1 MTPAPEQEARQIIDQ
16 LLQAAG
22 WVVQDVKAANIHVGR
37 GVALREFP
45 LPGYVFAD
53 YLLYVDG
60 RAAGVIEA
68 KKVGVTLTGV
78 EIQAERYTKG
88 LPPGLPAWHN
98 PLPFSYQSTG
108 IETRF
113 TNGLDPDPR
122 SRPVYAFHRPETL
135 VSWLEEVSD
144 SPLWQR
150 GVRGDLPVAA
160 EQCPVWRPT
169 TLRARLRQSIL
180 KQAFSG
186 QLVPQDPKDEPA
198 SVLLERIRN
207 GVGAIHESPSR
218 ARHKQKRAI
227 HESPLRKPRQPVE
240 SAPAASD
247 FASLDSVL
255 VTILGRMQ
263 PGREYSRAEIADSL
277 GLSTGRWNAA
287 IQELKRRGKV
297 WQVGERRG
305 ARYVR
310 G

>member
-122 SRPVYAFHRPETL
+122 SRPVFAFHRPETL
-135 VSWLEEVSD
+135 VGWLEE
-144 SPLWQR
+144 
-150 GVRGDLPVAA
+150 
-160 EQCPVWRPT
+160 
-169 TLRARLRQSIL
+169 
-180 KQAFSG
+180 
-186 QLVPQDPKDEPA
+186 
-198 SVLLERIRN
+198 
-207 GVGAIHESPSR
+207 
-218 ARHKQKRAI
+218 
-227 HESPLRKPRQPVE
+227 
-240 SAPAASD
+240 
-247 FASLDSVL
+247 
-255 VTILGRMQ
+255 
-263 PGREYSRAEIADSL
+263 
-277 GLSTGRWNAA
+277 STGSC
-287 IQELKRRGKV
+287 
-297 WQVGERRG
+297 
-305 ARYVR
+305 RYR
-310 G
+310 FPGQANFR